1 MDLILIYLIADDLS
15 LPHLVKLASA
25 EFLYYKVAIF
35 PFTSNNYLGRDI
47 LKLCKYHFLLKYMP
61 TDFTSI
67 GGSAFKMYHCGTH
80 CVYIHKHSVV

>member
-15 LPHLVKLASA
+15 LPHLVKVASA

-61 TDFTSI
+61 TDFNIHWWICLQNVSLW
-67 GGSAFKMYHCGTH
+67 HPL
-80 CVYIHKHSVV
+80 CVYS